1 MPRKQIGFIRLW
13 ISLTD
18 DYRKGLLVTIAG
30 VLVICPDTLLLRMID
45 ADQWTVLFWRGL
57 LSGLVILTSLF
68 VISPSNFLQRVKS
81 IGGTGIVFCMMFS
94 LGTIL
99 FIVSISHTSV
109 ANSLFIV
116 STSPFFAAL
125 IARYFLH
132 ESVSRETWL
141 LIFLALG
148 GVALMASSSLDK
160 GDSSWLGDL
169 AAAGVAVTMA
179 ITFSLARSRKSVSMV
194 PAMGFSGLMVAA
206 AALLL
211 GTPHSIGTNSLLP
224 LLLMA
229 VVVVPLAFSLL
240 TIGPRYIPAPQVSL
254 LLLAEAVIGPLLV
267 WMVIGE
273 HPGNRSLFGGVI
285 VLLALAYP
293 NIKQLTATKPAS

>member
-1 MPRKQIGFIRLW
+1 
-13 ISLTD
+13 
-18 DYRKGLLVTIAG
+18 
-30 VLVICPDTLLLRMID
+30 
-45 ADQWTVLFWRGL
+45 
-57 LSGLVILTSLF
+57 
-68 VISPSNFLQRVKS
+68 
-81 IGGTGIVFCMMFS
+81 MFS

-179 ITFSLARSRKSVSMV
+179 ITFS
-194 PAMGFSGLMVAA
+194 
-206 AALLL
+206 
-211 GTPHSIGTNSLLP
+211 PHSIGTNSLPP

-229 VVVVPLAFSLL
+229 GVVVPLAFSLL

-285 VLLALAYP
+285 VLLA
-293 NIKQLTATKPAS
+293 